1 MSTID
6 FKDIRAQNV
15 CPPFIFCFFSTF
27 SFFRPVVRSCNFV
40 AAVETASVVGIIGDD
55 DWGPADGVV
64 PADPAG
70 RQEGGE
76 RRAERSGGRREV
88 KRAEGRGQ
96 KAEGGGRR
104 NL

>member
-1 MSTID
+1 MSIVD

-15 CPPFIFCFFSTF
+15 CPPFIFCCFSTF

-64 PADPAG
+64 PADPA
-70 RQEGGE
+70 RR
-76 RRAERSGGRREV
+76 RRAEGAETYKR
-88 KRAEGRGQ
+88 KRAITVSIRDLT
-96 KAEGGGRR
+96 RSDHR
-104 NL
+104 IR